1 MDMKLYALLSKRI
14 NQISKKIE
22 GVDDETLDELHEIV
36 DRIKEND
43 ELYEKK
49 ENKVTNITDDDLSD
63 ENKYPNV
70 PALIDFF
77 CSNTPVFYSFELEI
91 LPEDWEDNVATITDI
106 EGVTTDNIIFVTPA
120 ANSMEAWSANG
131 VYCAEQEDGVLTFNC
146 LTPPEDI
153 LTLKCLIYD
162 TFAYGDEVGY

>member
-14 NQISKKIE
+14 NQLSDKIE

-49 ENKVTNITDDDLSD
+49 ENKVTNITDDNLSD

-77 CSNTPVFYSFELEI
+77 YSNTPVFYPLELKI
-91 LPEDWEDNVATITDI
+91 LPEDWENNVAIITDI
-106 EGVTTDNIIFVTPA
+106 KGVTTDNIIFVTPA
-120 ANSMEAWSANG
+120 TSSTEAWSANG
-131 VYCAEQEDGVLTFNC
+131 VYCAGQEDGILIFNC
-146 LTPPEDI
+146 STPPEDI
-153 LTLKCLIYD
+153 LTLKCLVYN